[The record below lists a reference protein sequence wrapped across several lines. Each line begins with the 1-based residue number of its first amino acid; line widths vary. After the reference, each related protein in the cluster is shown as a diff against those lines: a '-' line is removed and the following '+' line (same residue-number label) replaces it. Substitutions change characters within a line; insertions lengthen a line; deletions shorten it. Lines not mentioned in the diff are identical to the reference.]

1 MISQNNKVWSSIF
14 VSCPRVSKRI
24 RKIMKNSKSFVNGKI
39 PDLLTNGSEWELYF
53 AELISRMAV
62 FCLITKQLKLLVEV
76 ELQIRIPCM
85 KCEWRIE

>member
-1 MISQNNKVWSSIF
+1 
-14 VSCPRVSKRI
+14 
-24 RKIMKNSKSFVNGKI
+24 MKNSKSFVNGKI

-76 ELQIRIPCM
+76 ELQIRIPFM
-85 KCEWRIE
+85 KCEWRIEK